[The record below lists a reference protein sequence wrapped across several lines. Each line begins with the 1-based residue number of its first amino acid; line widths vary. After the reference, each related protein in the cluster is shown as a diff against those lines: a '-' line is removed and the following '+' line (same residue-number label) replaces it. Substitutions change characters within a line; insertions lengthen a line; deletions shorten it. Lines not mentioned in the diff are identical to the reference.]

1 VGRRSVG
8 RRSVER
14 LHFSRMARRRA
25 RRLRIRRRLAFLS
38 LCALALGV
46 PGADTGLAALQRFV
60 GSRLPVVKPAESITT
75 TDSAQGLMKFRR
87 DVFQARPRPTPRGS
101 TSPAPAPTFTPGGTM
116 GEIIYSAA
124 AEFGLS
130 GDYLL
135 SVAVCESNLDPH
147 AINPV
152 GYYGLF
158 QFDETTWAA
167 YGYGSIY
174 DATAQARTAARL
186 LAAGQY
192 SRWPNCS

>member
-1 VGRRSVG
+1 M
-8 RRSVER
+8 EH

-25 RRLRIRRRLAFLS
+25 RRRRIRRRLAFVS

-46 PGADTGLAALQRFV
+46 PGADTGLAALQEIV
-60 GSRLPVVKPAESITT
+60 GSRLPVVRPAESITT
-75 TDSAQGLMKFRR
+75 TDSTQSLMKFRR
-87 DVFQARPRPTPRGS
+87 DVFDARPRPTPSES
-101 TSPAPAPTFTPGGTM
+101 TTPESPSVDVAPSGTM
-116 GEIIYSAA
+116 AEIIYAA
-124 AEFGLS
+124 AGEFGLS

-135 SVAVCESNLDPH
+135 SVATCESNLDPQ
-147 AINPV
+147 AVNAA

>member
-1 VGRRSVG
+1 
-8 RRSVER
+8 VEQ

-25 RRLRIRRRLAFLS
+25 KRLRIRRRLAFLS
-38 LCALALGV
+38 LVALALGV
-46 PGADTGLAALQRFV
+46 PGADSGLAALQRFV
-60 GSRLPVVKPAESITT
+60 GSDVPVAVPAESLTT
-75 TDSAQGLMKFRR
+75 TDSAQSLVRFKRNLIEGRS
-87 DVFQARPRPTPRGS
+87 RPSPTS
-101 TSPAPAPTFTPGGTM
+101 SPTNSAPTDSIGQT
-116 GEIIYSAA
+116 IYAAA

-135 SVAVCESNLDPH
+135 SVATCESNLSPT
-147 AINPV
+147 AVNAA

-174 DATAQARTAARL
+174 DPVAQARTAARL